1 MPTKTPLFLL
11 PGLLCDSEVWR
22 AQIDVLGRDRR
33 VVSAEFL
40 DPPSME
46 AMARAVLSFAPRR
59 FALAGHSMG
68 GRVAMEVTR
77 LAPERVERL
86 CLMDTGAHA
95 VRNHEAVSRG
105 ELVAQARA
113 KGMEAMI
120 DSWLPPMVGEAG
132 RADPALMGR
141 LADMIR
147 RGDPELFARQQT
159 ALLTRP
165 DAEAHLHEI
174 RCPTALI
181 VGRQDGWSPVEQH
194 EAMAALIP
202 GATLTVIEDCGHMAP
217 MERPEAVTSA
227 LQDWLERDA

>member
-1 MPTKTPLFLL
+1 
-11 PGLLCDSEVWR
+11 
-22 AQIDVLGRDRR
+22 
-33 VVSAEFL
+33 
-40 DPPSME
+40 ME

-68 GRVAMEVTR
+68 GAGGDGGD
-77 LAPERVERL
+77 AAGPERVERL

-95 VRNHEAVSRG
+95 VRNREAVSRG

-120 DSWLPPMVGEAG
+120 DSWLPPMVGDAG
-132 RADPALMGR
+132 RADPALMQR

-147 RGDPELFARQQT
+147 RGDPDLFARQQT

-181 VGRQDGWSPVEQH
+181 VGQDGWSPAAQH

-217 MERPEAVTSA
+217 MERP
-227 LQDWLERDA
+227 RR